1 LSNDPAPCGS
11 CTDNLLL
18 PNAGPQLK
26 AKLEEAR
33 AKMAGP
39 VDPETGRQL
48 YKPEICRGPQYQ
60 RYEGKHVGEYLYELS
75 SDYNSKK
82 AQVLQGELRKQHD
95 IANQSYASSEQPGPP
110 AVCMCC
116 ARHASTSMPHIDC
129 CRARPGQ
136 PWPACYHTTA
146 ALLVLHNC

>member
-1 LSNDPAPCGS
+1 
-11 CTDNLLL
+11 
-18 PNAGPQLK
+18 
-26 AKLEEAR
+26 
-33 AKMAGP
+33 MAGP

-95 IANQSYASSEQPGPP
+95 SANQSYASSEQPGP
-110 AVCMCC
+110 AAACMCS
-116 ARHASTSMPHIDC
+116 ARHTGMNMSCTTC
-129 CRARPGQ
+129 
-136 PWPACYHTTA
+136 PAA
-146 ALLVLHNC
+146 A